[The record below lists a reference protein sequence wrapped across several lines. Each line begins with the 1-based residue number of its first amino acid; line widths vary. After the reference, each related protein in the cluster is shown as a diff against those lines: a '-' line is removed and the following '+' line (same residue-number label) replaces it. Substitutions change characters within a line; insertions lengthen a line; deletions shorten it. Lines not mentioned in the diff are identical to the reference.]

1 MDGMGILD
9 NFENAWDP
17 EFQYEH
23 TPIKQTDNAG
33 KPTEYPNLAVK
44 MFSDICCDG
53 CSCKTSDAHKPE

>member
-23 TPIKQTDNAG
+23 TPIVQTNNMGEPIIIEQGLD
-33 KPTEYPNLAVK
+33 EEVL
-44 MFSDICCDG
+44 DI
-53 CSCKTSDAHKPE
+53 